1 MSSDKGMTYIEK
13 VAHGNA
19 GEFYFAYWISCNFIW
34 PCRILDIDMGLDAQ
48 IEIYDDNY
56 HSTGMFI
63 GAQVKTTA
71 NTFEESPS
79 VSVPRKNIV
88 YWESI
93 SDPIVIIRVCLN
105 ENSQYPDLYWKH
117 LNKKELKNLNENAIT
132 KDNETVSITFTDDN
146 LLKKSD
152 KTLWLEMFLSDEDKD
167 IIEHAEGIKKEIDDY
182 GKYFEDNFENGQF
195 INGFPGLRFTSDLN
209 NLLNEYDKLATAVK
223 VNPRLEYLSNDVK
236 STITSYNSHIETILL
251 FFQDACNSNSIYE
264 ADFDSFSPINPLL
277 HKIFN
282 KY

>member
-1 MSSDKGMTYIEK
+1 MNSDKGMTYIEK

-71 NTFEESPS
+71 NTLVESPS

-93 SDPIVIIRVCLN
+93 RDPIVIIRVCLN
-105 ENSQYPDLYWKH
+105 ENSPPPSLYWKH
-117 LNKKELKNLNENAIT
+117 LNKKELKNLLDNAII

-146 LLKKSD
+146 LLNTSD
-152 KTLWLEMFLSDEDKD
+152 KTSWLEMFLSDDDKE
-167 IIEHAEGIKKEIDDY
+167 IIERAEGIKNKINDY
-182 GKYFEDNFENGQF
+182 GEYFVNSFVDGQF
-195 INGFPGLRFTSDLN
+195 KDGFPSLTFTSDLN
-209 NLLNEYDKLATAVK
+209 EVLNDYEKLANAVK
-223 VNPRLEYLSNDVK
+223 VNPRLEYISKDVK
-236 STITSYNSHIETILL
+236 STITSYNSHIEIILL
-251 FFQDACNSNSIYE
+251 FFQHACENNSIHE
-264 ADFDSFSPINPLL
+264 SDFDSFSPINPLL
-277 HKIFN
+277 HKILK